1 MSELNNNTLIL
12 TAVIVGTLFAICPVV
27 RWWRKYDL
35 SGKTVLITGRS
46 RGLDRDEAELERART
61 DLLGRGVKVLVV
73 PCQVTDTEQVNTML
87 PTVRDRFAQIGVL
100 INNKANYLILDYRLR
115 RKIWLKTIANMVLE
129 YFLTVKK
136 RSKHSMN

>member
-1 MSELNNNTLIL
+1 LN
-12 TAVIVGTLFAICPVV
+12 
-27 RWWRKYDL
+27 
-35 SGKTVLITGRS
+35 
-46 RGLDRDEAELERART
+46 RDEAELERART
-61 DLLGRGVKVLVV
+61 DLLGRGADVLVV
-73 PCQVTDTEQVNTML
+73 PCDVTDREQLITLVQ
-87 PTVRDRFAQIGVL
+87 TVCDRFAQIGVL

>member
-12 TAVIVGTLFAICPVV
+12 TAVIVGTLFAICALR

-61 DLLGRGVKVLVV
+61 DLLGRGADVLVV
-73 PCQVTDTEQVNTML
+73 PCDVTDREQLITLVQ
-87 PTVRDRFAQIGVL
+87 TVCDRFAQIGVL